1 MAREAH
7 ADGVLCSGP
16 GHEGQRQ
23 KQGRYNSQGW
33 QGRGEEP
40 KVGGS
45 GQWESADSC
54 LAEASIST
62 EDDGRLRRR
71 PSCMPPVVSKEFSSA
86 TSSGP
91 TGLERVTLSSFY
103 PKGKTFAELAEML
116 VPVFSD
122 LVDSLG
128 LSRSKTKCSGGI
140 FPLPETLEVLRKHFS
155 QLTLAEG
162 HLLLMVCRS
171 LNSYYGV
178 RATAGRPISGTTL
191 GVLEGSDRL
200 HHFVRLG
207 DRKAWGPEL
216 GGLYADPFRVLSG

>member
-1 MAREAH
+1 
-7 ADGVLCSGP
+7 
-16 GHEGQRQ
+16 
-23 KQGRYNSQGW
+23 
-33 QGRGEEP
+33 
-40 KVGGS
+40 
-45 GQWESADSC
+45 
-54 LAEASIST
+54 
-62 EDDGRLRRR
+62 
-71 PSCMPPVVSKEFSSA
+71 MPPVVSKEFSSA

-91 TGLERVTLSSFY
+91 TGLERVTLSSFN

-162 HLLLMVCRS
+162 QLLLMVCRS
-171 LNSYYGV
+171 LNTYYGV
-178 RATAGRPISGTTL
+178 RAAAGRPISGTTL
-191 GVLEGSDRL
+191 GALEGSDRL

-216 GGLYADPFRVLSG
+216 GGLYADPFRGLSG